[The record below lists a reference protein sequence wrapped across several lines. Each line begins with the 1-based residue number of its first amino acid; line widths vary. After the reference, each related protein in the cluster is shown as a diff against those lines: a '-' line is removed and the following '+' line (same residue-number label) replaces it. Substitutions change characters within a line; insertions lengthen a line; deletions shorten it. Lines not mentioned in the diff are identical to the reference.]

1 VQIPAQ
7 PRTPI
12 KPPQSPAPPARRP
25 HAVFDDALHRERPR
39 GRHLSTYQNS
49 LTPHVANNTLRV
61 SARGQNRAPQ
71 RRTLRSNDTRTKP
84 TTEEPSVNTSATL
97 PSTIQIRASRLAGL
111 LVAVA
116 IVTGVTTWSVSQ
128 VTTESHAPSSPQS
141 DVVSSPGSATKADD
155 VTALTLEQRAA
166 IYGNVYANQSQQ
178 RLDAEAKLGINLDDF
193 DKAEQD
199 FLIALAAGGELVT
212 TLTR

>member
-1 VQIPAQ
+1 M
-7 PRTPI
+7 
-12 KPPQSPAPPARRP
+12 S
-25 HAVFDDALHRERPR
+25 
-39 GRHLSTYQNS
+39 
-49 LTPHVANNTLRV
+49 
-61 SARGQNRAPQ
+61 
-71 RRTLRSNDTRTKP
+71 
-84 TTEEPSVNTSATL
+84 TSATL
-97 PSTIQIRASRLAGL
+97 PSTIQIRPSRLAGL

-128 VTTESHAPSSPQS
+128 VTTESHTRSSPQS
-141 DVVSSPGSATKADD
+141 DVVSSPGSATKAYVDS
-155 VTALTLEQRAA
+155 VTALTLDQQAD